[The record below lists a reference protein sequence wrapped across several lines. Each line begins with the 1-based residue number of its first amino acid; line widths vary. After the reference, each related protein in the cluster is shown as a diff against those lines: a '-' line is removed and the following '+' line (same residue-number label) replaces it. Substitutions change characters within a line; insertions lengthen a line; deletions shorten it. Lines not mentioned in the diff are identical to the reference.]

1 MFNRKGRS
9 RSRPEDDNN
18 NNGSPDGLGLDVLYP
33 RPPSRGSSANNTS
46 SDRDVIVDI
55 VFVHGLGGSRYGTW
69 KKNGVLWPKSLLSE
83 DFPRARILT
92 VRFFVIV
99 VLVFA
104 VVVIV

>member
-1 MFNRKGRS
+1 MFKRKGRS
-9 RSRPEDDNN
+9 RSRPEDDN

-33 RPPSRGSSANNTS
+33 GPPSRGSSANTS

-69 KKNGVLWPKSLLSE
+69 KKNGVLWPKSLLSK

-104 VVVIV
+104 FVVIV